1 MGTFSISFE
10 FEMTL
15 KQKSLVNIKSAQMLI
30 QTMTRIYLLVE
41 ISKSGANITCFQMLY
56 YVHTYSAISLQLG
69 ANI

>member
-1 MGTFSISFE
+1 
-10 FEMTL
+10 
-15 KQKSLVNIKSAQMLI
+15 MLI